1 MLEVLRQVGD
11 VVHKALKYAVDLV
24 EPGRPLL
31 EICEKVESF
40 IRANDMKP
48 AFPVNIGINDVA
60 AHYTA
65 KRGDILVIP
74 KSGVVKID
82 VGAHKDGYIVDAAV
96 TKALGSLFGNLTK
109 AARSALEAAINT
121 ARPGVRGWQIG
132 GVIEATVK
140 NYGFNPVYNLTGH
153 KIERYVLH
161 AGHVIP
167 NYPDR
172 SASQVLSP
180 GDVYAVEPFVTN
192 GGGYVIDGRDVTIYR
207 LAKSRHKAM
216 QHLIDLIKSETGPLP
231 FSPRWFPQIGDDT
244 IALALRGGVLYGYNV
259 LLERGGGFIAQ
270 FEDTVYVSEDGVV
283 PLARPLELA

>member
-1 MLEVLRQVGD
+1 MFEILRQVGN
-11 VVHKALKYAVDLV
+11 VVHKALKYAIDLV
-24 EPGRPLL
+24 EPDRPVL
-31 EICEKVESF
+31 EICEKVEAF
-40 IRANDMKP
+40 IRDNGMKP
-48 AFPVNIGINDVA
+48 AFPINISINDVA

-96 TKALGSLFGNLTK
+96 TKALGPLFGNLTK
-109 AARSALEAAINT
+109 AAKSALEAAINA

-140 NYGFNPVYNLTGH
+140 NHGFNPVYNLTGH

-192 GGGYVIDGRDVTIYR
+192 GGGYVIDGRDITIYR
-207 LAKSRHKAM
+207 LAKSRHKAI
-216 QHLIDLIKSETGPLP
+216 QDLIDLIKSEAGPLP
-231 FSPRWFPQIGDDT
+231 FSPRWFPQIDDKT
-244 IALALRGGVLYGYNV
+244 FALALRGGVLYGYNV
-259 LLERGGGFIAQ
+259 LIEKSGGFIAQ
-270 FEDTVYVSEDGVV
+270 FEDTIYVVEDGVM
-283 PLARPLELA
+283 PLAKTLELA